1 MKHSKPYKD
10 TNFATRMRLLMGA
23 RNVKLKDIAT
33 ATSCS
38 ISAASTWRRG
48 RLPRNYKTIS
58 KLARIFDVS
67 ENFLINGDE
76 ECVIFSNEKSCA
88 EKSAKNSVKVRS
100 KDDGSERRHSESPFS
115 REREVMDIFKKLA
128 TLAAESDDGYSIL
141 FERLL
146 KAFPEAAPN
155 NGENSEKNMANKMFA

>member
-1 MKHSKPYKD
+1 MKHSKSYKD

-76 ECVIFSNEKSCA
+76 ECVIFSNEKSC
-88 EKSAKNSVKVRS
+88 EKPAKNSVKVRP
-100 KDDGSERRHSESPFS
+100 KDGVSECGHSESLFS

-146 KAFPEAAPN
+146 KAFPEAAPG

>member
-1 MKHSKPYKD
+1 
-10 TNFATRMRLLMGA
+10 MGA
-23 RNVKLKDIAT
+23 RNVKLKDIAI

-58 KLARIFDVS
+58 KLARIFNVS
-67 ENFLINGDE
+67 ENFLINGED

-88 EKSAKNSVKVRS
+88 EKSAKNPVKIYP
-100 KDDGSERRHSESPFS
+100 KDGESECGHSQNRFS

-128 TLAAESDDGYSIL
+128 NIAEESDDGYSIL
-141 FERLL
+141 LERLL

-155 NGENSEKNMANKMFA
+155 NGEISEKNMANKMFA

>member
-58 KLARIFDVS
+58 KLARIFNVS
-67 ENFLINGDE
+67 ENFLINGED

-88 EKSAKNSVKVRS
+88 EKSAKNPVKICP
-100 KDDGSERRHSESPFS
+100 KDGESECGHSQSRFS

-146 KAFPEAAPN
+146 KAFPEAAPG